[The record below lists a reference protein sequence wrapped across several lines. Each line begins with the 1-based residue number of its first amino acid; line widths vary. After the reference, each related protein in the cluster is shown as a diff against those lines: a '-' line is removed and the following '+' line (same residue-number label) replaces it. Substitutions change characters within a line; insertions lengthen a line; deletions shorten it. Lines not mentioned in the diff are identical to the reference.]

1 MPLALA
7 ISAVV
12 WLDSQGSS
20 SSSLGLRKHSSWDRM
35 QFAKR
40 FKNFR
45 LAVKLHIRCFG
56 KQVCQHQMMSRTA
69 AHPDVAVI
77 DMQNLV
83 VRRIEM

>member
-1 MPLALA
+1 
-7 ISAVV
+7 
-12 WLDSQGSS
+12 
-20 SSSLGLRKHSSWDRM
+20 M

-83 VRRIEM
+83 VRRIEMRGQASITEGGQGIGGECGDTIFSNGDDGGNDCV